1 MPLVAWRNPW
11 AGSVAIGTDGAETVQ
26 LNVLPLVCVCDP
38 RARARPETVSSN
50 RRFRNGNGLS
60 VQCSL
65 AKRLA
70 PPSYPSV

>member
-26 LNVLPLVCVCDP
+26 LNVLPLVRVIP
-38 RARARPETVSSN
+38 ARARGPETVSSN

-65 AKRLA
+65 AKRLV